1 MTDPTPSATTPY
13 YTMFLD
19 QSAHLDWDW
28 IRTFAQNYWYYTD
41 DKGVNDIIASGIKKA
56 QDCGGA
62 GGAYYYTV
70 CEMGFFRRF
79 IDVNPNQVTAI
90 KKLGDNFQVISGGV
104 TSPDC
109 LVCSGEGFV
118 RNYLVGQTWLSAT
131 LDMTPK
137 PQCWLPDDF
146 GQGPTLPALLTA
158 LGFVGMAFSRLPGT
172 SNYPNLTLWKQLVA
186 NGLDFTWTAS
196 DGSSV
201 VAHWLINSYAF
212 GNEWYPVSSSHPH
225 PKPDPGA
232 INNFIAYYYSSP
244 ASLPPPAPPP
254 PPLPPPLPT
263 YSGAVTPYM
272 YIPIDNDFS
281 MPIEPLASDIAGWN
295 DNSVSVG
302 AAAGNVTVVQGTFDQ
317 FVTAVQSRGGLA
329 KFAYNGTPYWTGYY
343 ASRPELKILHYET
356 VRALTAA
363 EVIAL
368 LTKPGDASLKSMLPT
383 DFWQRIDQ
391 AWTDFAPSTHHD
403 YVCGTAPDP
412 VYANDQLP
420 LLRGVAATAHS
431 LRGIALDALAGMA
444 CGRHSYGYG
453 VIVANPLGF
462 ARSGVAAIDAIAPFG
477 GAVTWDDKTNTTTPT
492 QTSAEGGML
501 VYASVP
507 SFGYLT
513 GGANGGGGTAP
524 DTASLTPKTSGAASY
539 VIANEYLSA
548 TISAKADWGIESLFD
563 VKNNNAAVLSG
574 TGNAIV
580 FYDDNGGLY
589 QFGNEAQY
597 SSMPVIRN
605 MKVATDGAW
614 LGAMVMESGPLRSW
628 LRTAVLIT
636 VTFKVNGRE
645 TTTTTRFVRDYIL
658 CAGEPFLRMT
668 TTGAAPAYTS
678 VMAAFPLKN
687 AVTAITHGTPYH
699 WTDVQPLSGFWGPPM
714 FRPTQD
720 FVLPQGATMAAVYH
734 GGMPAWA
741 FDADGAL
748 IGCLLRNT
756 PADDGH
762 GASGSD
768 PAPHTQHYALR
779 VPTGLDAPSTGQ
791 PLQEALGFHTPLVA
805 AALPQGTQYKGM
817 LTATQAS
824 LAALPAGS
832 PAVLTVAKPGSYDPT
847 SLVLRLYQPTNTAQ
861 TFAVTLPST
870 PSAAT
875 LVTAT
880 ETAWS
885 GSGSAAPA
893 NDGITVTM
901 AGAVAT
907 VAIPGL
913 GLSG

>member
-1 MTDPTPSATTPY
+1 MTVSTTPA
-13 YTMFLD
+13 YTMFFD

-28 IRTFAQNYWYYTD
+28 IRTFAQNYWYYID
-41 DKGVNDIIASGIKKA
+41 DQGVNDIIASGIAKA
-56 QDCGGA
+56 QGGL
-62 GGAYYYTV
+62 GAYFYTV

-79 IDVNPNQVTAI
+79 IEVNPNQIAAI
-90 KKLGDNFQVISGGV
+90 RKLGDNFQVISGGV

-118 RNYLVGQTWLSAT
+118 RNYLVGQTWLKAT
-131 LDMTPK
+131 LSMTPK

-146 GQGPTLPALLTA
+146 GQGPTLPALMTA

-172 SNYPNLTLWKQLVA
+172 SNYPNPALQNQLVA
-186 NGLDFTWTAS
+186 NGLDFIWTAP

-201 VAHWLINSYAF
+201 IAHWLIGSYGF
-212 GNEWYPVSSSHPH
+212 GNALYPVSDSQPH
-225 PKPDPGA
+225 PPPDPKA
-232 INNFIAYYYSSP
+232 INKFIAAYGP
-244 ASLPPPAPPP
+244 NGATPPA
-254 PPLPPPLPT
+254 

-272 YIPIDNDFS
+272 YIPIDDDFS
-281 MPIEPLASDIAGWN
+281 MPIEGLASDITGWN
-295 DNSVSVG
+295 NNSVSVG
-302 AAAGNVTVVQGTFDQ
+302 ATASNVTVVQGTFDQ
-317 FVTAVQSRGGLA
+317 FITAVQSQGGLA

-363 EVIAL
+363 EVIGL
-368 LTKPGDASLKSMLPT
+368 LTRPSDSSLNSMLPT

-420 LLRGVAATAHS
+420 LLRGVAAAARS
-431 LRGIALDALAGMA
+431 LRDIALNALAGMA
-444 CGRHSYGYG
+444 CGSHSYGYG

-462 ARSGVAAIDAIAPFG
+462 ARTGVAAIDAIAPFG
-477 GAVTWDDKTNTTTPT
+477 GGAVTWADNTTTTPT

-507 SFGYLT
+507 SFGYTT
-513 GGANGGGGTAP
+513 GGANGGGATAP
-524 DTASLTPKTSGAASY
+524 DTASLNPKTSGATSY

-548 TISAKADWGIESLFD
+548 TISAAADWGIESLLD

-574 TGNAIV
+574 VGNAIV

-597 SSMPVIRN
+597 STMPVISN
-605 MKVATDGAW
+605 VTVATDGAW

-628 LRTAVLIT
+628 LRTAVLMT
-636 VTFKVNGRE
+636 VKFRVNGQDTE
-645 TTTTTRFVRDYIL
+645 TTTRFVRDYIL
-658 CAGEPFLRMT
+658 CAGEPFLRMR

-678 VMAAFPLKN
+678 VMAAFPLAS

-720 FVLPQGATMAAVYH
+720 FLLPQDAKGTTMAAVYH
-734 GGMPAWA
+734 AGMPAWA
-741 FDADGAL
+741 FDAHGAL

-756 PADDGH
+756 PANDGD
-762 GASGSD
+762 GVSGSD

-779 VPTGLDAPSTGQ
+779 VPTGLGLPTTGQ
-791 PLQEALGFHTPLVA
+791 PLQEALGFHTPLLA
-805 AALPQGTQYKGM
+805 AALPQGIQYKGM
-817 LTATQAS
+817 LTEAQAS

-861 TFAVTLPST
+861 TLAITLPGT
-870 PSAAT
+870 PSAAQ

-885 GSGSAAPA
+885 GGGSAAPA
-893 NDGITVTM
+893 SGGITVTM

-907 VAIPGL
+907 VAIAGL

>member
-1 MTDPTPSATTPY
+1 MTGSTAPH
-13 YTMFLD
+13 YTMIFD

-28 IRTFAQNYWYYTD
+28 IRTFAQNYWYYID
-41 DKGVNDIIASGIKKA
+41 GQGVNDIIASGIAKA
-56 QDCGGA
+56 QAG

-70 CEMGFFRRF
+70 CETGFLRRF
-79 IDVNPNQVTAI
+79 IEVNPHQIAAI
-90 KKLGDNFQVISGGV
+90 QKLGDNFQVISGGV

-118 RNYLVGQTWLSAT
+118 RNYLVGHTWLKAV
-131 LDMTPK
+131 LGMTPK

-146 GQGPTLPALLTA
+146 GQGPTLPALLSA

-172 SNYPNLTLWKQLVA
+172 SNYPNPALQNQLVA
-186 NGLDFTWTAS
+186 NGLDFVWTAS

-201 VAHWLINSYAF
+201 IAHWLIDSYGF
-212 GNEWYPVSSSHPH
+212 GNKLYPVSDSQSHP
-225 PKPDPGA
+225 PPDPKA
-232 INNFIAYYYSSP
+232 INNFIAAYGP
-244 ASLPPPAPPP
+244 NRATPPA
-254 PPLPPPLPT
+254 

-272 YIPIDNDFS
+272 YIPIDDDFS
-281 MPIEPLASDIAGWN
+281 MPIEGLASGIAGWN

-302 AAAGNVTVVQGTFDQ
+302 AAASNVTVVQGTFDQ
-317 FVTAVQSRGGLA
+317 FITAVKSHGGLA

-368 LTKPGDASLKSMLPT
+368 LTRPGDRSLKSMLPT
-383 DFWQRIDQ
+383 DFWQRVDQ
-391 AWTDFAPSTHHD
+391 AWTDFAASTHHD
-403 YVCGTAPDP
+403 YICGTAPDP

-420 LLRGVAATAHS
+420 LLRGVAAAARS

-444 CGRHSYGYG
+444 CGAHAYGYG

-462 ARSGVAAIDAIAPFG
+462 ARTGVAAIEAIAPFG
-477 GAVTWDDKTNTTTPT
+477 YGAVTWADNITTTPT

-507 SFGYLT
+507 SFGFTT
-513 GGANGGGGTAP
+513 GGANGGGTTAP
-524 DTASLTPKTSGAASY
+524 DTASLKPNTSGAASY

-548 TISAKADWGIESLFD
+548 TVSAAADWGIASLLD

-574 TGNAIV
+574 VGNAIV
-580 FYDDNGGLY
+580 FYEDNGGLY
-589 QFGNEAQY
+589 QFGNEAQH
-597 SSMPVIRN
+597 STMPVITN
-605 MKVATDGAW
+605 VTVATDGAW

-628 LRTAVLIT
+628 LRTAVLMT
-636 VTFKVNGRE
+636 VKFTVNGQDTE
-645 TTTTTRFVRDYIL
+645 ATTRLVRDYIL

-668 TTGAAPAYTS
+668 TTGSAPAYTS
-678 VMAAFPLKN
+678 VMAAFPFKN

-699 WTDVQPLSGFWGPPM
+699 WTDVQPLSGFWGPPL

-720 FVLPQGATMAAVYH
+720 FLLPQDARGTTMAAVYH

-741 FDADGAL
+741 FDAQGVL
-748 IGCLLRNT
+748 IGCLLRNA

-762 GASGSD
+762 GGTGSD

-779 VPTGLDAPSTGQ
+779 VPTGLGAPSTGQ
-791 PLQEALGFHTPLVA
+791 PLQEALGFHTPLLA
-805 AALPQGTQYKGM
+805 AALPQGIQYKGM
-817 LTATQAS
+817 LTEVQAS
-824 LAALPAGS
+824 LAALPSGS

-861 TFAVTLPST
+861 TLAVTLPGT

-880 ETAWS
+880 ETVWS

-893 NDGITVTM
+893 SGGITVTM

-907 VAIPGL
+907 VAIAGL
-913 GLSG
+913 GISG

>member
-1 MTDPTPSATTPY
+1 MTGSTPA
-13 YTMFLD
+13 YTMFFD

-41 DKGVNDIIASGIKKA
+41 DKGVNDIIASGIAKA
-56 QDCGGA
+56 QKGGGD

-79 IDVNPNQVTAI
+79 IEVNPGQIAAI
-90 KKLGDNFQVISGGV
+90 QALGDNFQVISGGV

-109 LVCSGEGFV
+109 LVCSGEGFI
-118 RNYLVGQTWLSAT
+118 RNYLVGQTWLKAT
-131 LDMTPK
+131 LGMTPT
-137 PQCWLPDDF
+137 PHCWLPDDF

-158 LGFVGMAFSRLPGT
+158 LGFVSMAFSRLPGT
-172 SNYPNLTLWKQLVA
+172 SNYPNSTLTDQLVA
-186 NGLDFTWTAS
+186 NGLDFVWTAS

-212 GNEWYPVSSSHPH
+212 GNELYPVSSSQPH
-225 PKPDPGA
+225 PPPDPKA
-232 INNFIAYYYSSP
+232 INTFVAAYGSNG
-244 ASLPPPAPPP
+244 ASPPA
-254 PPLPPPLPT
+254 
-263 YSGAVTPYM
+263 YSGAATPFM

-281 MPIEPLASDIAGWN
+281 MPIEALAADIQGWN
-295 DNSVSVG
+295 NGMVPAG
-302 AAAGNVTVVQGTFDQ
+302 ADASNVIVVQSTFDE
-317 FVTAVQSRGGLA
+317 FIEAVMSQSAALA

-363 EVIAL
+363 EVIGL
-368 LTKPGDASLKSMLPT
+368 LTKPGDGSLKSMLPT

-420 LLRGVAATAHS
+420 LLRGVAAAARS

-444 CGRHSYGYG
+444 SGQSYGAG

-462 ARSGVAAIDAIAPFG
+462 ARAGVAAIEGIAPFG
-477 GAVTWDDKTNTTTPT
+477 SGGGVTWADNSNTPT

-507 SFGYLT
+507 SFGYTT
-513 GGANGGGGTAP
+513 GSAYGGGGTPA
-524 DTASLTPKTSGAASY
+524 DTASLTPDTSGAASY

-548 TISAKADWGIESLFD
+548 TISAAADWGIESLLD

-597 SSMPVIRN
+597 STMPVIKN
-605 MKVATDGAW
+605 VKVTTDGAW

-628 LRTAVLIT
+628 LRTAVLIDVKGT
-636 VTFKVNGRE
+636 A
-645 TTTTTRFVRDYIL
+645 TRFVRDYLL

-678 VMAAFPLKN
+678 VMAAFPLAS
-687 AVTAITHGTPYH
+687 AVTAITHGTLYH

-720 FVLPQGATMAAVYH
+720 FLLPQDAQGATMAAVYH
-734 GGMPAWA
+734 AGMPAWA

-779 VPTGLDAPSTGQ
+779 VPTGLGAPSTGQ
-791 PLQEALGFHTPLVA
+791 PLQEALGFHTPLLA
-805 AALPQGTQYKGM
+805 AALPDGQQYKGM
-817 LTATQAS
+817 LTETQAS

-832 PAVLTVAKPGSYDPT
+832 PAVLTVAKPGSYHPT

-861 TFAVTLPST
+861 TLAVTLPAT

-885 GSGSAAPA
+885 GGGSTAPA
-893 NDGITVTM
+893 SNGITVTM

-907 VAIPGL
+907 VEIAGM